1 LENSFGLPHTV
12 AVISV
17 LNDKDVL
24 GVLHALEPVVAEVII
39 TQSTSVRAHSAE
51 TLAIT
56 AREVFCEERVSVEE
70 VFRDALSLAEAKLPP
85 TPNATIVV
93 TGSISLIGDVL
104 KFRQIQEDADV

>member
-1 LENSFGLPHTV
+1 
-12 AVISV
+12 VISV

-24 GVLHALEPVVAEVII
+24 GVLNALEPVVAEVII

-51 TLAIT
+51 TLALT
-56 AREVFCEERVSVEE
+56 AREVFGEERVSLEE
-70 VFRDALSLAEAKLPP
+70 DFRDALSLAEAKLPP

-104 KFRQIQEDADV
+104 KFRQLQEDADV